1 MTPLRQKMIDL
12 MTFRQLAPKTC
23 QVYLSAVTKLTTHYH
38 RSPECI
44 SSEEIKQWLMGISR
58 ERKWSASTIHQTL
71 MALKF
76 CYEQVLEQSNFLS
89 DFQLPKRP
97 QKILILLTQKEVYA
111 ILHATKNLKHL
122 TLLSL
127 CYGCGL
133 RASEAV
139 ILTQNDIDSE
149 RLLLRVVQGKGR
161 KDRNIPLSPSLLR
174 LLRYYWKTW
183 ELKHYFFCSTQKKK
197 KTLGIS
203 SAQKI
208 FKHAKANAH
217 INKEG
222 GIHGL
227 RHAYATHQLEQGLPI
242 HQLQLF
248 LGHSD
253 VRVTMKYLHWVPRAQ
268 VIASDL
274 LEQFTPDEFILKTK
288 PENYNEQF

>member
-38 RSPECI
+38 RSPEHI
-44 SSEEIKQWLMGISR
+44 SNEEIKQWLMAISS

-76 CYEQVLEQSNFLS
+76 CYEQVLEQSDFLS
-89 DFQLPKRP
+89 DLQLPKQP
-97 QKILILLTQKEVYA
+97 QKIPVLLTQKEVYA
-111 ILHATKNLKHL
+111 ILQCTRNLKHL
-122 TLLSL
+122 TILSL

-133 RASEAV
+133 RASETVA
-139 ILTQNDIDSE
+139 LTKNDIDSE

-161 KDRNIPLSPSLLR
+161 KDRNIPLSLSLLT
-174 LLRYYWKTW
+174 LLRCYWKAW
-183 ELKHYFFCSTQKKK
+183 EPKHYFFSSTQLKK

-203 SAQKI
+203 SVQKI
-208 FKHAKANAH
+208 YKQAKADAH
-217 INKEG
+217 IHKEG

-248 LGHSD
+248 LGQSD
-253 VRVTMKYLHWVPRAQ
+253 HEISPLGSPCSSHC
-268 VIASDL
+268 I
-274 LEQFTPDEFILKTK
+274 
-288 PENYNEQF
+288 